1 MPPVHL
7 NSSLITFRSPSFTES
22 TIPLHSSSYIQFVSD
37 LELKPMATLEVK
49 LIQAH
54 ALTNKDLIGKS
65 DPFGKL
71 YIGPERSKTQTSK
84 IIDNDLNPI
93 WNEHFE
99 FVVEDTST
107 QHLTVEIYDD
117 DGLQAAE
124 LIGCAQVKLNE
135 LEPGKVKD
143 EWLTLVENL
152 ETPKEDENQ
161 GKVRV
166 ELLYCPNGV
175 KQMFLKDD
183 GENGDV
189 VDKKKRLVIRGV
201 LSVTVISA
209 EDLPPADLSGKA
221 DPFVVVNQNLNPSWN
236 ETFDFVVEDGLRDM
250 LIANIWDHDTFGK
263 DYMGKCI
270 LTLTRVLLEGEYED
284 SFQVESPKSGKLN
297 LNLKWSAQPI
307 QRKS

>member
-1 MPPVHL
+1 
-7 NSSLITFRSPSFTES
+7 
-22 TIPLHSSSYIQFVSD
+22 
-37 LELKPMATLEVK
+37 MATLEVK

-65 DPFGKL
+65 DPYAKM
-71 YIGPERSKTQTSK
+71 YIGPERGKTQSSK
-84 IIDNDLNPI
+84 VIDNDLNPI

-107 QHLTVEIYDD
+107 QHLAVEIYDD
-117 DGLQAAE
+117 DGLQASE
-124 LIGCAQVKLNE
+124 VIGYAKVKLSE
-135 LEPGKVKD
+135 LEPGQVKD
-143 EWLTLVENL
+143 VWLKLVENL
-152 ETPKEDENQ
+152 EDPKENEDQ
-161 GKVRV
+161 GMVRL

-175 KQMFLKDD
+175 RALFLKD
-183 GENGDV
+183 GEHSEV
-189 VDKKKRLVIRGV
+189 VEKKKRLLIRGV

-221 DPFVVVNQNLNPSWN
+221 DPFVVLTMRKTLTKHKTTVVYQNLNPSWG

-263 DYMGKCI
+263 DFMGRCI
-270 LTLTRVLLEGEYED
+270 LTLTRVLLEGEYKD
-284 SFQVESPKSGKLN
+284 SFQVENAKSGKLE

-307 QRKS
+307 NRKS